1 MLKNIYIPEIDG
13 VSSGII
19 MEDMMRSKGYSVSDM
34 ASFLRVSPQ
43 TIYKYL
49 RGDAYP
55 KTDHLLAICHLL
67 GCDVKDL
74 YVYKSDSNI
83 ELDDRFYTH
92 ILNVQ

>member
-1 MLKNIYIPEIDG
+1 
-13 VSSGII
+13 
-19 MEDMMRSKGYSVSDM
+19 
-34 ASFLRVSPQ
+34 
-43 TIYKYL
+43 
-49 RGDAYP
+49 
-55 KTDHLLAICHLL
+55 LLAICHLL